1 MCPHGRRRYRCHFCR
16 EEKELTAANEA
27 PFKLR
32 EHFLGA
38 ESDAQHEN
46 TNALT
51 RKDFEPSPKE
61 ARTES
66 DGDDTSNGDGD
77 DTSNEEIGNGD
88 DDDDAAR
95 ALDPNRAKGGHK
107 HATPSM

>member
-51 RKDFEPSPKE
+51 RKDYEPSPKE

-66 DGDDTSNGDGD
+66 DGDDTS
-77 DTSNEEIGNGD
+77 NGD

>member
-1 MCPHGRRRYRCHFCR
+1 MPIQYTTDTFRSQ
-16 EEKELTAANEA
+16 N
-27 PFKLR
+27 
-32 EHFLGA
+32 
-38 ESDAQHEN
+38 S
-46 TNALT
+46 
-51 RKDFEPSPKE
+51 KDFEPSPKD

-66 DGDDTSNGDGD
+66 DGD

>member
-1 MCPHGRRRYRCHFCR
+1 MPIQYTTDTFRSQ
-16 EEKELTAANEA
+16 N
-27 PFKLR
+27 
-32 EHFLGA
+32 
-38 ESDAQHEN
+38 S
-46 TNALT
+46 
-51 RKDFEPSPKE
+51 KDYEPSPKE

-66 DGDDTSNGDGD
+66 DGDDTS
-77 DTSNEEIGNGD
+77 NGD